1 MVIAGPT
8 DESNWVIPG
17 MLMAGA
23 YPAAND
29 DALHYDILSSLLT
42 LGLGPL
48 PNSHGDLTCA
58 AQNSEGAHKERCS
71 GRIGEVR
78 AK

>member
-1 MVIAGPT
+1 MWCCSHDCWSLFLISYYSAV
-8 DESNWVIPG
+8 PG
-17 MLMAGA
+17 DFRVPGSL
-23 YPAAND
+23 AA
-29 DALHYDILSSLLT
+29 
-42 LGLGPL
+42 LGPL